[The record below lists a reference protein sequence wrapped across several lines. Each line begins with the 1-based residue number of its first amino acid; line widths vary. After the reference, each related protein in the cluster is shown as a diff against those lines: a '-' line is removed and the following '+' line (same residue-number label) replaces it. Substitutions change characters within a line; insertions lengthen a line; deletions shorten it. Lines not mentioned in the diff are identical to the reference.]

1 MAASLE
7 TLASAIVVTAS
18 PETTAALAAQ
28 LMRQHHVGALV
39 VVDAAA
45 SDSGKP
51 VGIVTDRDM
60 VVEVMAAD
68 LDYRTLTVGEI
79 MGDKLVVAREGDDT
93 LDTLKQMRASGVRRI
108 PVVTEKGDL
117 AGIVTVDDLL
127 EIVAEELEDVVHAIG
142 NGQHRETKRRR

>member
-1 MAASLE
+1 MRTGQVCNRTVVVVAKDT
-7 TLASAIVVTAS
+7 TLAD
-18 PETTAALAAQ
+18 AAK
-28 LMRQHHVGALV
+28 LMREHHVGSLV
-39 VVDAAA
+39 VAQNTY
-45 SDSGKP
+45 GRKP

-79 MGDKLVVAREGDDT
+79 MGDKLVVARESDDT
-93 LDTLKQMRASGVRRI
+93 LDTLKLMRARGVRRL

-117 AGIVTVDDLL
+117 AGIVTIDDLL

-142 NGQHRETKRRR
+142 NEQSRESKRRH

>member
-1 MAASLE
+1 MRTGQVCNRTVVVVAKDT
-7 TLASAIVVTAS
+7 TLAD
-18 PETTAALAAQ
+18 AAK
-28 LMRQHHVGALV
+28 LMREHHVGSLV
-39 VVDAAA
+39 VAQNTY
-45 SDSGKP
+45 GRKP

-79 MGDKLVVAREGDDT
+79 MGDKLVVAKESDDT
-93 LDTLKQMRASGVRRI
+93 LDTLKLMRARGVRRL

-117 AGIVTVDDLL
+117 AGIVTIDDLL

-142 NGQHRETKRRR
+142 NEQTRESKRRH

>member
-1 MAASLE
+1 MKTGEVCNRTVVVVGRE
-7 TLASAIVVTAS
+7 TLLGD
-18 PETTAALAAQ
+18 AAR
-28 LMRQHHVGALV
+28 LMREHHVGSLV
-39 VVDAAA
+39 VTKNTY
-45 SDSGKP
+45 GRKP

-79 MGDKLVVAREGDDT
+79 MGDKLVIAKEGDDT
-93 LDTLKQMRASGVRRI
+93 LDTLKLMRVSGVRRI

-127 EIVAEELEDVVHAIG
+127 EIVAEELQDVVQAIG

>member
-1 MAASLE
+1 MRTGQVCNRTVVVVAKDT
-7 TLASAIVVTAS
+7 TLAD
-18 PETTAALAAQ
+18 AAK
-28 LMRQHHVGALV
+28 LMREHHVGSLV
-39 VVDAAA
+39 VAQNTY
-45 SDSGKP
+45 GRKP

-79 MGDKLVVAREGDDT
+79 MGDKLVIAKEGDDT
-93 LDTLKQMRASGVRRI
+93 LDTLKLMRASGVRRI

-127 EIVAEELEDVVHAIG
+127 EIVAEELQDVVQAIG
-142 NGQHRETKRRR
+142 NEQTRESKRRH

>member
-1 MAASLE
+1 MRTGQVCNRTVVVVAKDT
-7 TLASAIVVTAS
+7 TLAD
-18 PETTAALAAQ
+18 AAK
-28 LMRQHHVGALV
+28 LMREHHVGSLV
-39 VVDAAA
+39 VAQNTY
-45 SDSGKP
+45 GRKP

-79 MGDKLVVAREGDDT
+79 MGAKLVVAKEADDT
-93 LDTLKQMRASGVRRI
+93 LDTLKLMRARGVRRL

-117 AGIVTVDDLL
+117 AGIVTIDDLL

-142 NGQHRETKRRR
+142 NEQTRESKRRH

>member
-1 MAASLE
+1 MRTGQVCNRTVVVVAKDT
-7 TLASAIVVTAS
+7 TLAD
-18 PETTAALAAQ
+18 AAK
-28 LMRQHHVGALV
+28 LMREHHVGSLV
-39 VVDAAA
+39 VAQNTY
-45 SDSGKP
+45 GRKP

-79 MGDKLVVAREGDDT
+79 MGDKLVVARESDDT
-93 LDTLKQMRASGVRRI
+93 LDTLKLMRARGVRRL

-117 AGIVTVDDLL
+117 AGIVTIDDLL

-142 NGQHRETKRRR
+142 NEQTRESKRRH

>member
-1 MAASLE
+1 MRTGQVCNRTVVVVAKDT
-7 TLASAIVVTAS
+7 TLAD
-18 PETTAALAAQ
+18 AAK
-28 LMRQHHVGALV
+28 LMREHHVGSLV
-39 VVDAAA
+39 VAQNTY
-45 SDSGKP
+45 GRKP

-79 MGDKLVVAREGDDT
+79 MGDKLVVAKESDDT
-93 LDTLKQMRASGVRRI
+93 LDTLKLMRARGVRRL

-117 AGIVTVDDLL
+117 AGIVTIDDLL

-142 NGQHRETKRRR
+142 NEQSRESKRRH